1 MENITLGF
9 AMCGSFCTFDPV
21 LTALEALKAQY
32 PDIIPILSPASAS
45 TDTRF
50 GTAAHFRSRLESIC
64 GHDVWDTIAQVEPI
78 GPKKLLDALIVAPAT
93 GNTLAKLACGIA
105 DKVVTLA
112 VNGKLLNERRVRL
125 GDGQKASAGFSPA
138 GTTTSFPCVRTR
150 RTKSRAPSSRISLCS
165 RRRSRPRSAVNSSS
179 RSCSDRQIS
188 PA

>member
-64 GHDVWDTIAQVEPI
+64 GHDVWDTDR
-78 GPKKLLDALIVAPAT
+78 KS
-93 GNTLAKLACGIA
+93 
-105 DKVVTLA
+105 VV
-112 VNGKLLNERRVRL
+112 
-125 GDGQKASAGFSPA
+125 
-138 GTTTSFPCVRTR
+138 
-150 RTKSRAPSSRISLCS
+150 
-165 RRRSRPRSAVNSSS
+165 
-179 RSCSDRQIS
+179 
-188 PA
+188 

>member
-50 GTAAHFRSRLESIC
+50 GTAAHFRSRLEAIC

-105 DKVVTLA
+105 SFSPSRPTMPWP
-112 VNGKLLNERRVRL
+112 RT
-125 GDGQKASAGFSPA
+125 QKASAGFSPA

-150 RTKSRAPSSRISLCS
+150 RTKSRAPSSQISLCS